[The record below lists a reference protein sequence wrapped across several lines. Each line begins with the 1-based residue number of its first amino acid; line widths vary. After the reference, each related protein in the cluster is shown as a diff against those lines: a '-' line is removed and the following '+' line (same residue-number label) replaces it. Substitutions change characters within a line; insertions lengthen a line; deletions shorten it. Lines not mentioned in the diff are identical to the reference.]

1 MLRVRTIAAAG
12 AALLAFTA
20 APAAAAPTPQPYGF
34 NGFAGFRDV
43 LPPGS
48 NGLVNA
54 IDLAQYEANNSNRPA
69 HNADQRDMYANLVY
83 GAPNIGA
90 GDLPKYYKDSTFG
103 VRPEDVASTTSPRDD
118 VTIVRDR
125 QYGIPHVYGS
135 TRAGAEYG
143 LGYAAAQDRLF
154 FIDILRHLGRAQLS
168 AFAGGAAGNRSFD
181 RSQWAIAP
189 YNESDLQRQFDLG
202 NVIYGAQGAQL
213 QQDALNYI
221 AGINQ
226 YISEAKLNPL
236 KMPAEYAAINRPLG
250 PDPWKVT
257 DLIATASLVG
267 GIFGRGGGAE
277 LEWSQLLQSF
287 QKKFGAAKGRQMWLQ
302 LRAVDDPQAPTTVHN
317 GRRFPY
323 RVMPRKTAAGSVALP
338 DQGSVTTENVAP
350 PLTSPSRSRS
360 AGGRNGAGI
369 LGNLPGQ
376 SAFPRSSSNALLVSG
391 RYSKSG
397 HPLAVFGPQ
406 VAYFAPEILMEQ
418 DVHAPTLDAKG
429 AAFPGVNLYVQIGHG
444 ADYAWS
450 ATSAGQDITDTFAV
464 DLCEPNGGTPTK
476 SSNYYM
482 FRGQCLPM
490 EQLTRTNSWSPN
502 LADSTPSG
510 SETLTAQRTRMG
522 LLIARATIGG
532 KPVGY
537 TKLRSTYY
545 HEVDSA
551 LGFSDLNNPDAI
563 RSPQDFQHAVSKIGY
578 TFNWFYADNKH
589 IAYFNSGNNPERQPR
604 LDPTLPVRAR
614 FEWPG
619 YNADINTAGY
629 TPFSQHP
636 QVIDQDYLT
645 SWNNKQAPGYGAPD
659 TDSTYTSIFRSQS
672 LDDRVKEAIR
682 RKGKIELAD
691 LVNAMG
697 DAATVDLRGTKVLP
711 YLLKVIGKTNDRTL
725 EGALNRLRGWE
736 QTGAHRRDL
745 NRDGSY
751 DDAAAIQIMD
761 AWWPLLSRAVYQ
773 PLLGSTLYQQLTGI
787 DPIDNHPNN
796 GGDHLGSAWDVGFYG
811 SVQEDLI
818 NLLKATPKKPRAKA
832 KPKRKV
838 KRRSAAT
845 AKAKTKHKPKKK
857 KKAKK
862 AAPKPVIFCGAGN
875 LARCRTALLDSL
887 RVALNEPR
895 DQLYHDPGSVGCKDG
910 DQMCFDSISFRALGA
925 VSQPLIP
932 WVNRPTYQ
940 QAVEVQGH
948 R

>member
-1 MLRVRTIAAAG
+1 VLRVRTIAAAG
-12 AALLAFTA
+12 IALLAIAA

-34 NGFAGFRDV
+34 NGFPGFRDV

-48 NGLVNA
+48 NGLVNSVE
-54 IDLAQYEANNSNRPA
+54 LAQYEANSSARPA
-69 HNADQRDMYANLVY
+69 HNDDQRDMYANLVY
-83 GAPNIGA
+83 GAPNVGE
-90 GDLPKYYKDSTFG
+90 GDLSRYYKDATFG
-103 VRPEDVASTTSPRDD
+103 VRPADIASSTSPRDD

-125 QYGIPHVYGS
+125 QFGIPHVYGS
-135 TRAGAEYG
+135 TRAGAEFG
-143 LGYAAAQDRLF
+143 LGSAAAQDRLF
-154 FIDILRHLGRAQLS
+154 FIDILRHLGRAELS
-168 AFAGGAAGNRSFD
+168 SFIGGAPGNRDFD
-181 RSQWAIAP
+181 RSQWSIAP
-189 YNESDLQRQFDLG
+189 YNESDLQQQFDLG
-202 NVIYGAQGAQL
+202 DEIYGAQGALL

-226 YISEAKLNPL
+226 YINEAKLNPL
-236 KMPAEYAAINRPLG
+236 KMPGEYAAINRPLG

-277 LEWSQLLQSF
+277 LEWGQLLQSF
-287 QKKFGAAKGRQMWLQ
+287 QKKFGATKGRRMWLQ

-323 RVMPRKTAAGSVALP
+323 RVMPKKTAAGSVALP
-338 DQGSVTTENVAP
+338 DQGSVTTTNVAP
-350 PLTSPSRSRS
+350 PLSSPSRSS
-360 AGGRNGAGI
+360 GRQGGAGI

-376 SAFPRSSSNALLVSG
+376 HGFPRAASNALLVSG

-397 HPLAVFGPQ
+397 HPLAVMGPQ

-429 AAFPGVNLYVQIGHG
+429 AAFPGVNLYVQLGHG

-450 ATSAGQDITDTFAV
+450 ATSAGQDITDVFAV
-464 DLCEPNGGTPTK
+464 DLCEPGGGTPTK
-476 SSNYYM
+476 SSNYYV

-490 EQLTRTNSWSPN
+490 DQLTRTNSWSPN
-502 LADSTPSG
+502 LADSTPAG
-510 SETLTAQRTRMG
+510 SETLTAQRTKMG
-522 LLIARATIGG
+522 LVIARATIGG
-532 KPVGY
+532 KPVAY

-551 LGFSDLNNPDAI
+551 LGFSDLNNPDLI
-563 RSPQDFQHAVSKIGY
+563 HSPQDFQHAVAKIGY
-578 TFNWFYADNKH
+578 TFNWFYADDKH

-619 YNADINTAGY
+619 YNPDINTAGY

-645 SWNNKQAPGYGAPD
+645 SWNNKQAPGFGAPD
-659 TDSTYTSIFRSQS
+659 TDTPYTSIFRSQS
-672 LDDRVKEAIR
+672 LDDRIKEAIR
-682 RKGKIELAD
+682 RKGKIELHD
-691 LVNAMG
+691 LVNAME
-697 DAATVDLRGTKVLP
+697 DAGTVDLRGSKVLP

-745 NRDGSY
+745 NHDGSY

-773 PLLGSTLYQQLTGI
+773 PLLGSSLYQQLTGV
-787 DPIDNHPNN
+787 DTIDNHPNN
-796 GGDHLGSAWDVGFYG
+796 GGDHLGSAWDVGWYG
-811 SVQEDLI
+811 SVQEDLV
-818 NLLKATPKKPRAKA
+818 NLLKATARKPKA
-832 KPKRKV
+832 KPKRRA
-838 KRRSAAT
+838 RRSTAAAAAT
-845 AKAKTKHKPKKK
+845 PKPRARKKK
-857 KKAKK
+857 KKK

-895 DQLYHDPGSVGCKDG
+895 NQLYHDTGSIGCNDG
-910 DQMCFDSISFRALGA
+910 DQMCFDAINFRPLGA
-925 VSQPLIP
+925 VTQPRIP

-940 QAVEVQGH
+940 QAIEVQGH

>member
-1 MLRVRTIAAAG
+1 MLRVRIIAAAG

-20 APAAAAPTPQPYGF
+20 APAVAAPTPQPYGA

-43 LPPGS
+43 LPPGT

-54 IDLAQYEANNSNRPA
+54 LDLAQFEANHSARPA
-69 HNADQRDMYANLVY
+69 HNDDQRDMYANLVY
-83 GAPNIGA
+83 GAPNVGA
-90 GDLPKYYKDSTFG
+90 DDLSRYYKDGTFG

-125 QYGIPHVYGS
+125 QFGIPHVYGS
-135 TRAGAEYG
+135 TRAGAEFG

-168 AFAGGAAGNRSFD
+168 SFAGGAPGNRAFD
-181 RSQWAIAP
+181 RSQWSIAP
-189 YNESDLQRQFDLG
+189 YNESDLQQQFDLG
-202 NVIYGAQGAQL
+202 DEIYGADGALL
-213 QQDALNYI
+213 QQDSLNYV

-226 YISEAKLNPL
+226 YINEAKLNPL
-236 KMPAEYAAINRPLG
+236 KMPAEYAAIGRPFG

-277 LEWSQLLQSF
+277 LEWGQLLQSF
-287 QKKFGAAKGRQMWLQ
+287 QKKFGAARGRQMWLQ
-302 LRAVDDPQAPTTVHN
+302 LRAVDDPKAPSTVHN

-323 RVMPRKTAAGSVALP
+323 RVMPKKTAAGSVALP

-350 PLTSPSRSRS
+350 PLTSSGTSSRST
-360 AGGRNGAGI
+360 GGRPGGAGI
-369 LGNLPGQ
+369 LGNLPGHRG
-376 SAFPRSSSNALLVSG
+376 FPRSSSNALLVSG

-397 HPLAVFGPQ
+397 HPLAVMGPQ

-418 DVHAPTLDAKG
+418 DVHAPTLDARG
-429 AAFPGVNLYVQIGHG
+429 AAFPGVNLYVQLGHG
-444 ADYAWS
+444 SDYAWS
-450 ATSAGQDITDTFAV
+450 ATSAGQDITDVFAV
-464 DLCEPNGGTPTK
+464 DLCEPNGGQPTK
-476 SSNYYM
+476 ASKYYV

-490 EQLTRTNSWSPN
+490 DELSRTNSWSPN

-510 SETLTAQRTRMG
+510 SETLTAERTKMG
-522 LLIARATIGG
+522 LVIARATIGG
-532 KPVGY
+532 KPVAY
-537 TKLRSTYY
+537 TKLRATYY

-551 LGFSDLNNPDAI
+551 RGFSDLNDPNKI
-563 RSPQDFQHAVSKIGY
+563 RSPQDFQHAVAKIGY

-604 LDPTLPVRAR
+604 LDPTLPVRAK

-619 YNADINTAGY
+619 YNADINTAAY
-629 TPFSQHP
+629 TPFAQHP

-672 LDDRVKEAIR
+672 LDDRIKEAIR

-691 LVNAMG
+691 LVNAME
-697 DAATVDLRGTKVLP
+697 DAGTVDLRGTKVLP
-711 YLLKVIGKTNDRTL
+711 YLLRVIGKTNDRTL

-773 PLLGSTLYQQLTGI
+773 PLLGSDLYKQLTGV
-787 DPIDNHPNN
+787 DPVDNTPNN
-796 GGDHLGSAWDVGFYG
+796 NGDHLGSSWDVGWYG
-811 SVQEDLI
+811 SVQEDLV
-818 NLLKATPKKPRAKA
+818 NLLKANAKKPKA
-832 KPKRKV
+832 KRKAKR
-838 KRRSAAT
+838 STASTAAT
-845 AKAKTKHKPKKK
+845 SKTKHRTKKKPK
-857 KKAKK
+857 KK
-862 AAPKPVIFCGAGN
+862 AAPKPALFCGAGN
-875 LARCRTALLDSL
+875 LTRCRAALLDSL
-887 RVALNEPR
+887 RAALAVPR
-895 DQLYHDPGSVGCKDG
+895 NQLYHDTGSVGCSDG
-910 DQMCFDSISFRALGA
+910 DQMCFDAISFRPLGA

-940 QAVEVQGH
+940 QAIEIQGH

>member
-1 MLRVRTIAAAG
+1 VLRVRTIVAAG
-12 AALLAFTA
+12 IALLAISA

-43 LPPGS
+43 LPPGT

-54 IDLAQYEANNSNRPA
+54 LDLAQYEANSSTRPA
-69 HNADQRDMYANLVY
+69 HNDDQRDMYANLVY
-83 GAPNIGA
+83 GAPNVGE
-90 GDLPKYYKDSTFG
+90 GDLSRYYKDGTFG
-103 VRPEDVASTTSPRDD
+103 VRPDDIASTTSPRDD
-118 VTIVRDR
+118 VTILRDK
-125 QYGIPHVYGS
+125 QFGVPHVYGS
-135 TRAGAEYG
+135 TRAGAEFG

-154 FIDILRHLGRAQLS
+154 FIDILRHLGRAELS
-168 AFAGGAAGNRSFD
+168 SFAGGAQGNRDFD

-189 YNESDLQRQFDLG
+189 YNESDLQQQFDLG
-202 NVIYGAQGAQL
+202 DDIYGAQGAQL
-213 QQDALNYI
+213 QQDALNYV

-226 YISEAKLNPL
+226 YINEAKLNPL

-277 LEWSQLLQSF
+277 LEWGQLLQSF
-287 QKKFGAAKGRQMWLQ
+287 QQKFGGTRGRQMWLQ
-302 LRAVDDPQAPTTVHN
+302 LRAVDDSKAPTTVHN

-338 DQGSVTTENVAP
+338 DRGSVTTENVAP
-350 PLTSPSRSRS
+350 PLSSPSSSRS
-360 AGGRNGAGI
+360 GGGGSGGAGI

-376 SAFPRSSSNALLVSG
+376 RGFPRSSSNALLVSG

-397 HPLAVFGPQ
+397 HPLAVMGPQ
-406 VAYFAPEILMEQ
+406 VSYFAPEILMEQ
-418 DVHAPTLDAKG
+418 DVHAPTLDARG

-450 ATSAGQDITDTFAV
+450 ATSAGQDITDVFAV
-464 DLCEPNGGTPTK
+464 DLCDPSGGTPTK
-476 SSNYYM
+476 SSDHYV

-502 LADSTPSG
+502 VADSTPAG
-510 SETLTAQRTRMG
+510 SETLTAQRTKMG
-522 LLIARATIGG
+522 LVIARATIGG
-532 KPVGY
+532 KPVAY

-551 LGFSDLNNPDAI
+551 LGFSDLNNPDVI
-563 RSPQDFQHAVSKIGY
+563 HGPQDFQHAAAKIGY
-578 TFNWFYADNKH
+578 TFNWFYTDNKH

-604 LDPTLPVRAR
+604 LDPTLPVRAK

-619 YNADINTAGY
+619 YNPDINTAGY

-645 SWNNKQAPGYGAPD
+645 SWNNKQAPGYAAPD
-659 TDSTYTSIFRSQS
+659 TDATYTSIYRSQS
-672 LDDRVKEAIR
+672 LDDRIKEAIR
-682 RKGKIELAD
+682 RKGKIELHD
-691 LVNAMG
+691 LVNVME
-697 DAATVDLRGTKVLP
+697 DAGTVDLRGSKVLP
-711 YLLKVIGKTNDRTL
+711 YVLRVIGKTNDRTL
-725 EGALNRLRGWE
+725 EAALNRLRGWE

-761 AWWPLLSRAVYQ
+761 AWWPMLARAVYQ
-773 PLLGSTLYQQLTGI
+773 PLLGPTLYQQLTSS
-787 DPIDNHPNN
+787 DPIDNTPNN
-796 GGDHLGSAWDVGFYG
+796 GGDHLGSSWDVGFYG

-818 NLLKATPKKPRAKA
+818 NLLKVKP
-832 KPKRKV
+832 KPKRRAKSRTATAV
-838 KRRSAAT
+838 TSATKRRAT
-845 AKAKTKHKPKKK
+845 K
-857 KKAKK
+857 KKAS
-862 AAPKPVIFCGAGN
+862 PKPVIFCGAGN
-875 LARCRTALLDSL
+875 RARCRTALLNSL
-887 RVALNEPR
+887 RVALTVPR
-895 DQLYHDPGSVGCKDG
+895 NQLYHDTGSIGCSDG
-910 DQMCFDSISFRALGA
+910 DQMCFDAISFRPLGA
-925 VSQPLIP
+925 VGQPRIP

-940 QAVEVQGH
+940 QAIEVQGH

>member
-1 MLRVRTIAAAG
+1 VLRVRTIVAAG
-12 AALLAFTA
+12 IALLAIAA

-34 NGFAGFRDV
+34 NGFPGFRDV
-43 LPPGS
+43 LPPGT
-48 NGLVNA
+48 NGLVNSV
-54 IDLAQYEANNSNRPA
+54 DLAQYEANSSARPA
-69 HNADQRDMYANLVY
+69 HNDDQRDMYANLVY
-83 GAPNIGA
+83 GAPNVGE
-90 GDLPKYYKDSTFG
+90 GDLSRYYKDATFG

-125 QYGIPHVYGS
+125 QFGIPHVYGS
-135 TRAGAEYG
+135 TRAGAEFG

-154 FIDILRHLGRAQLS
+154 FIDILRHLGRAELS
-168 AFAGGAAGNRSFD
+168 SFAGGAPGNRDFD

-189 YNESDLQRQFDLG
+189 YNESDLQQQFDLG
-202 NVIYGAQGAQL
+202 DEIYGAQGAQL

-226 YISEAKLNPL
+226 YINEAKLNPL
-236 KMPAEYAAINRPLG
+236 KMPAEYAAINRPMG

-277 LEWSQLLQSF
+277 LEWGQLLQSF
-287 QKKFGAAKGRQMWLQ
+287 QKKFGNTKGRQMWLQ

-323 RVMPRKTAAGSVALP
+323 RVMPKKTAAGSVALP
-338 DQGSVTTENVAP
+338 DQGSVTTTNVAP
-350 PLTSPSRSRS
+350 PLSSPSRSRS
-360 AGGRNGAGI
+360 AGGRPGGAGI

-376 SAFPRSSSNALLVSG
+376 HGFPRAASNALLVSG

-397 HPLAVFGPQ
+397 HPLAVMGPQ

-429 AAFPGVNLYVQIGHG
+429 AAFPGVNLYVQLGHG

-450 ATSAGQDITDTFAV
+450 ATSAGQDITDVFAV

-476 SSNYYM
+476 SSDYYV

-490 EQLTRTNSWSPN
+490 DQLTRTNSWSPN
-502 LADSTPSG
+502 LADSTPAG
-510 SETLTAQRTRMG
+510 SETLTAQRTKMG
-522 LLIARATIGG
+522 LVIARATIGG
-532 KPVGY
+532 KPVAY

-551 LGFSDLNNPDAI
+551 LGFSDLNNPDLI
-563 RSPQDFQHAVSKIGY
+563 RSPQDFQHAVAKIGY

-619 YNADINTAGY
+619 YNPDINTAGY

-645 SWNNKQAPGYGAPD
+645 SWNNKQAPGYNAPD
-659 TDSTYTSIFRSQS
+659 TDATYTSIYRSQS
-672 LDDRVKEAIR
+672 LDDRIKEAIR
-682 RKGKIELAD
+682 RKGKIELHD
-691 LVNAMG
+691 LVNAME
-697 DAATVDLRGTKVLP
+697 DAGTVDLRGSRVLP

-745 NRDGSY
+745 NHDGSY

-773 PLLGSTLYQQLTGI
+773 PLLGSALYQELTSV

-796 GGDHLGSAWDVGFYG
+796 GGDHLGSAWDVGWYG
-811 SVQEDLI
+811 SMQEDLI
-818 NLLKATPKKPRAKA
+818 NLLKVKPKPKAKPKRRAKRSTTAAATA

-838 KRRSAAT
+838 KR
-845 AKAKTKHKPKKK
+845 KTRKKK
-857 KKAKK
+857 V
-862 AAPKPVIFCGAGN
+862 APKPVIFCGAGN

-895 DQLYHDPGSVGCKDG
+895 NQLYHDTGSIGCADG
-910 DQMCFDSISFRALGA
+910 DQMCFDAISFRPLGA
-925 VSQPLIP
+925 VTQPRIP

-940 QAVEVQGH
+940 QAIEIQGH

>member
-1 MLRVRTIAAAG
+1 VLRVRTIAAAG
-12 AALLAFTA
+12 IALLAIAA

-34 NGFAGFRDV
+34 NGFPGFRDV

-48 NGLVNA
+48 NGLVNSVE
-54 IDLAQYEANNSNRPA
+54 LAQYEANSSARPA
-69 HNADQRDMYANLVY
+69 HNDDQRDMYANLVY
-83 GAPNIGA
+83 GAPNVGE
-90 GDLPKYYKDSTFG
+90 GDLSRYYKDATFG
-103 VRPEDVASTTSPRDD
+103 VRPADIASSTSPRDD

-125 QYGIPHVYGS
+125 QFGIPHVYGS
-135 TRAGAEYG
+135 TRAGAEFG

-154 FIDILRHLGRAQLS
+154 FIDILRHLGRAELS
-168 AFAGGAAGNRSFD
+168 SFIGGAPGNRDFD
-181 RSQWAIAP
+181 RSQWSIAP
-189 YNESDLQRQFDLG
+189 YNESDLQQQFDLG
-202 NVIYGAQGAQL
+202 DEIYGAQGALL

-226 YISEAKLNPL
+226 YINEAKLNPL
-236 KMPAEYAAINRPLG
+236 KMPGEYAAINRPLG

-277 LEWSQLLQSF
+277 LEWGQLLQSF
-287 QKKFGAAKGRQMWLQ
+287 QKKFGATKGRQMWLQ

-323 RVMPRKTAAGSVALP
+323 RVMPKKTAAGSVALP
-338 DQGSVTTENVAP
+338 DQGSVTTTNVAP
-350 PLTSPSRSRS
+350 PLSSPSRS
-360 AGGRNGAGI
+360 GGRQGGAGI

-376 SAFPRSSSNALLVSG
+376 HGFPRAASNALLVSG

-397 HPLAVFGPQ
+397 HPLAVMGPQ

-429 AAFPGVNLYVQIGHG
+429 AAFPGVNLYVQLGHG

-450 ATSAGQDITDTFAV
+450 ATSAGQDITDVFAV
-464 DLCEPNGGTPTK
+464 DLCEPGGGTPTK
-476 SSNYYM
+476 SSNYYV

-490 EQLTRTNSWSPN
+490 DQLTRTNSWSPN
-502 LADSTPSG
+502 LADSTPAG
-510 SETLTAQRTRMG
+510 SETLTAQRTKMG
-522 LLIARATIGG
+522 LVIARATIGG
-532 KPVGY
+532 KPVAY

-551 LGFSDLNNPDAI
+551 LGFSDLNNPDLI
-563 RSPQDFQHAVSKIGY
+563 HSPQDFQHAVAKIGY
-578 TFNWFYADNKH
+578 TFNWFYADDKH

-619 YNADINTAGY
+619 YNPDINTAGY

-645 SWNNKQAPGYGAPD
+645 SWNNKQAPGFGAPD
-659 TDSTYTSIFRSQS
+659 TDTPYTSIFRSQS
-672 LDDRVKEAIR
+672 LDDRIKEAIR
-682 RKGKIELAD
+682 RKGKIELHD
-691 LVNAMG
+691 LVNAME
-697 DAATVDLRGTKVLP
+697 DAGTVDLRGSKVLP
-711 YLLKVIGKTNDRTL
+711 YLLKVIGKTKDRTL

-745 NRDGSY
+745 NHDGSY

-773 PLLGSTLYQQLTGI
+773 PLLGSSLYQQLTGV
-787 DPIDNHPNN
+787 DTIDNHPNN
-796 GGDHLGSAWDVGFYG
+796 GGDHLGSAWDVGWYG
-811 SVQEDLI
+811 SVQEDLV
-818 NLLKATPKKPRAKA
+818 NLLKATARKPKPKA
-832 KPKRKV
+832 KPKRRA
-838 KRRSAAT
+838 RRSTAAAAAT
-845 AKAKTKHKPKKK
+845 PKPRARKKK
-857 KKAKK
+857 KKK

-895 DQLYHDPGSVGCKDG
+895 NQLYHDTGSIGCNDG
-910 DQMCFDSISFRALGA
+910 DQMCFDAINFRPLGA
-925 VSQPLIP
+925 VTQPRIP

-940 QAVEVQGH
+940 QAIEVQGH